1 MNPPLFYL
9 SFKKMAISPLTH
21 EVFFF
26 FFLNISLAINYNYV
40 KKRDIL
46 RIPHLLNTLIDM
58 DFLPCDPQTERTH
71 NH

>member
-1 MNPPLFYL
+1 
-9 SFKKMAISPLTH
+9 MAISPLTH
-21 EVFFF
+21 EVF
-26 FFLNISLAINYNYV
+26 LNISLDINYNYV